1 MVTIRREVLASE
13 VSSEL
18 PKSTHPQSL
27 PIRPALTSTN
37 HDHNPQAPEI
47 PQQFSFNY
55 NPPISQ
61 LGEQDYQMQLMLLEQ
76 QNKKRLM
83 LSREAQDQQRCS
95 TTMRSSKMGY
105 PAGDHYSYNGAMM
118 AKEEQDAPPAGR
130 AIFPV
135 PISSAATTTGMN
147 YNPQHYQQQLMLL
160 EQQNAM
166 RLMVANEERDT
177 PPATSSIPTVP
188 YIPGD
193 NQSLQDYQFQ
203 YVHSPSRSP
212 LNTIFHE

>member
-13 VSSEL
+13 VNWEPPRSAHL
-18 PKSTHPQSL
+18 QSL
-27 PIRPALTSTN
+27 PIRPALASTN
-37 HDHNPQAPEI
+37 HDHNPQAPET
-47 PQQFSFNY
+47 PQEFSFNY

-83 LSREAQDQQRCS
+83 LAREGQDQQGCS

-105 PAGDHYSYNGAMM
+105 PAGEHYTCNGAMM
-118 AKEEQDAPPAGR
+118 AKEEEDVPP
-130 AIFPV
+130 ILPV

-166 RLMVANEERDT
+166 RLMVTKEERDA
-177 PPATSSIPTVP
+177 PPVAWSIPTMP
-188 YIPGD
+188 HIPGD
-193 NQSLQDYQFQ
+193 NQSFQDYQFQ
-203 YVHSPSRSP
+203 YVHSSSRSP
-212 LNTIFHE
+212 LNTIFHK